1 MLLIHREA
9 TQVIRREATQASYGD
24 HRPEAEVASS
34 IDLHDILDFLR
45 RRRSIVA
52 GMTLLCLLLATSYIL
67 LAVPRFTADA
77 LVLIEPQK
85 ARLLQGRS
93 VSDMHIESELVDSP
107 VEVAQSGRVVLKVI
121 RDLKLDE
128 DPELNTPSRSVLSK
142 ALSFVRS
149 TAASATKI
157 LSTLSSHMGLASPP
171 AASGPAA
178 SEDAQRQHLI
188 ENFRENLT
196 VRRLGLTYVLGISY
210 TSEDPEKAARIANE
224 LANAYVTDELRGKY
238 DAAKLVAM
246 WMDLRVVELRSS
258 ALEADRAAQR
268 YRAEHKIVNTGRGFV
283 DEQQLNELNSQLIL
297 ARAHTAEARAK
308 LERVETVIRN
318 GDAEAVVSDALR
330 SELISRLRSRVLD
343 AVRMAADLARRF
355 GKDNGVAAKYRE
367 EAKGLQQS
375 ILDEFNRIASSQ
387 RSDYEVAISRERS
400 LETSLK
406 ALIEQNMVTNEWQI
420 VLRQLESE
428 AHTARAVYEAL
439 LTRRKEAIEQES
451 FPITEARI
459 ITAAE
464 RPPRKSKPRTTI
476 ILGGALCFGL
486 VAGLSIGL
494 LRERLDRV
502 FRTGHQVERETGLRC
517 LALVPRSPQRR
528 LPARVRS
535 RGGDR
540 MCRQELGLLRYA
552 VEKPD
557 TQFAEAIRG
566 IKVALDI
573 ARRDRPIR
581 TLGVVSAIP
590 NEGSSTIACNL
601 AQIVALSGQS
611 VLLVDADLQSSSLTR
626 QMIGSPRKSSKKGLC
641 DVILGRERLA
651 DVAWHDPKTRLKVLP
666 AGGEASSNAS
676 NLLGSPGMRNFAN
689 TEGDGFDLLI
699 FDLPPL
705 ATFVDVRAVAPA
717 VDAFVLVTAWGQTDQ
732 DVVVRALSRSDIV
745 YQRMLGCVLNMVD
758 MGAIRY
764 FDRYATGDHGA
775 SAYVRSALG
784 RRRAWARLL

>member
-1 MLLIHREA
+1 MLL
-9 TQVIRREATQASYGD
+9 IRREATEASYGD
-24 HRPEAEVASS
+24 HQPEAKVASS

-45 RRRSIVA
+45 RRRSIIA

-85 ARLLQGRS
+85 ARLLQGRPI
-93 VSDMHIESELVDSP
+93 SDMHVESELVDSQ

-128 DPELNTPSRSVLSK
+128 DPELNTPNRSVLSK

-149 TAASATKI
+149 TAASATNF
-157 LSTLSSHMGLASPP
+157 LSTLSSDMGLASPS
-171 AASGPAA
+171 AASEPAA
-178 SEDAQRQHLI
+178 SEDVQRQQLI
-188 ENFRENLT
+188 ENFKENLT
-196 VRRLGLTYVLGISY
+196 VHRVGLTYVLRISY
-210 TSEDPEKAARIANE
+210 TSKDPEKAARIANE

-238 DAAKLVAM
+238 DAAKLVAE

-268 YRAEHKIVNTGRGFV
+268 YRAEHKMVNTGRGFV

-308 LERVETVIRN
+308 LEHIETVIRN
-318 GDAEAVVSDALR
+318 RDAEAVVSDALR
-330 SELISRLRSRVLD
+330 SEVISRLRLRLLE
-343 AVRMAADLARRF
+343 AARMAADLARRF
-355 GKDNGVAAKYRE
+355 GNNYGVVAKYRE
-367 EAKGLQQS
+367 EVVDLEGS
-375 ILDEFNRIASSQ
+375 ILDEFNRIAAAQ
-387 RSDYEVAISRERS
+387 RGDYEVARSREHS
-400 LETSLK
+400 LESSLK
-406 ALIEQNMVTNEWQI
+406 ALVEQNMVTNDWQI
-420 VLRQLESE
+420 FLRQLESE

-459 ITAAE
+459 ITGAE
-464 RPPRKSKPRTTI
+464 HPLRKSKPRTTL

-486 VAGLSIGL
+486 VAGLGIGL

-502 FRTGHQVERETGLRC
+502 FRTGRQIEREIGLDC
-517 LALVPRSPQRR
+517 LALVPRSPQRD
-528 LPARVRS
+528 LPARARC
-535 RGGDR
+535 RNGDR
-540 MCRQELGLLRYA
+540 MLPQQLGLLRYA

-573 ARRDRPIR
+573 ARQGRRIR

-626 QMIGSPRKSSKKGLC
+626 QMLGSPKKGSKKGLC
-641 DVILGRERLA
+641 DVILGRKRLA
-651 DVAWHDPKTRLKVLP
+651 DVAWHDPKTRLAVLP

-676 NLLGSPGMRNFAN
+676 DLLGSPAMRNFAS
-689 TEGDGFDLLI
+689 TESNGSDLII

-705 ATFVDVRAVAPA
+705 ATFVDVRAVAPV

-732 DVVVRALSRSDIV
+732 DVVVRALSCSDIV
-745 YQRMLGCVLNMVD
+745 YQRMLGCVLNKVD

-775 SAYVRSALG
+775 SS
-784 RRRAWARLL
+784 

>member
-1 MLLIHREA
+1 MLL
-9 TQVIRREATQASYGD
+9 IRREATEASYGD
-24 HRPEAEVASS
+24 HQPEAKVASS

-45 RRRSIVA
+45 RRRSIIA

-85 ARLLQGRS
+85 ARLLQGRPI
-93 VSDMHIESELVDSP
+93 SDMHVESELVDSQ

-128 DPELNTPSRSVLSK
+128 DPELNTPNRSVLSK

-149 TAASATKI
+149 TAASATNF
-157 LSTLSSHMGLASPP
+157 LSTLSSDMGLASPS
-171 AASGPAA
+171 AASEPAA
-178 SEDAQRQHLI
+178 SEDAQRQQLI
-188 ENFRENLT
+188 ENFKENLT
-196 VRRLGLTYVLGISY
+196 VHRVGLTYVLRISY
-210 TSEDPEKAARIANE
+210 TSKDPEKAARIANE

-238 DAAKLVAM
+238 DAAKLVAE
-246 WMDLRVVELRSS
+246 WMDLRVVEFRSS

-268 YRAEHKIVNTGRGFV
+268 YRAEHKMVNTGRGFV

-308 LERVETVIRN
+308 LEHIETVIRN
-318 GDAEAVVSDALR
+318 RDAEAVVSDALR
-330 SELISRLRSRVLD
+330 SEVISRLRLRLLE
-343 AVRMAADLARRF
+343 AARMAADLARRF
-355 GKDNGVAAKYRE
+355 GNNYGVVAKYRE
-367 EAKGLQQS
+367 EVVDLEGS
-375 ILDEFNRIASSQ
+375 ILDEFNRIAAAQ
-387 RSDYEVAISRERS
+387 RGDYEVARSREHS
-400 LETSLK
+400 LESSLK
-406 ALIEQNMVTNEWQI
+406 ALVEQNMVTNDWQI
-420 VLRQLESE
+420 FLRQLESE

-459 ITAAE
+459 ITGAE
-464 RPPRKSKPRTTI
+464 HPLRKSKPRTTL

-486 VAGLSIGL
+486 VAGLGIGL

-502 FRTGHQVERETGLRC
+502 FRTGRQIERETGLDC
-517 LALVPRSPQRR
+517 LALVPRSPQRD
-528 LPARVRS
+528 LPARARC
-535 RGGDR
+535 RNGDR
-540 MCRQELGLLRYA
+540 MLPQQLGLLRYA

-573 ARRDRPIR
+573 ARQGRRIR

-626 QMIGSPRKSSKKGLC
+626 QMLGSPKKGSKKGLC
-641 DVILGRERLA
+641 DVILGRQRLA
-651 DVAWHDPKTRLKVLP
+651 DVAWHDPKTRLAVLP

-676 NLLGSPGMRNFAN
+676 DLLGSPAMRNFAS
-689 TEGDGFDLLI
+689 TESNGPDLII

-705 ATFVDVRAVAPA
+705 ATFVDVRAVAPV

-732 DVVVRALSRSDIV
+732 DVVVRALSCSDIV
-745 YQRMLGCVLNMVD
+745 YQRMLGCVLNKVD

-775 SAYVRSALG
+775 SS
-784 RRRAWARLL
+784 

>member
-1 MLLIHREA
+1 MLL
-9 TQVIRREATQASYGD
+9 IRREATEASYGD
-24 HRPEAEVASS
+24 HQPEAKVASS

-45 RRRSIVA
+45 RRRSIIA

-85 ARLLQGRS
+85 ARLLQGRPI
-93 VSDMHIESELVDSP
+93 SDMHVESELVDSQ

-128 DPELNTPSRSVLSK
+128 DPELNTPNRSVLSK

-149 TAASATKI
+149 TAASATNF
-157 LSTLSSHMGLASPP
+157 LSTLSSDMGLASPS
-171 AASGPAA
+171 AASEPAA
-178 SEDAQRQHLI
+178 SEDVQRQQLI
-188 ENFRENLT
+188 ENFKENLT
-196 VRRLGLTYVLGISY
+196 VHRVGLTYVLRISY
-210 TSEDPEKAARIANE
+210 TSKDPEKAAGIANE

-238 DAAKLVAM
+238 DAAKLVAE

-268 YRAEHKIVNTGRGFV
+268 YRAEHKMVNTGRGFV

-308 LERVETVIRN
+308 LEHIETVIRN
-318 GDAEAVVSDALR
+318 RDAEAVVSDALR
-330 SELISRLRSRVLD
+330 SEVISRLRLRLLE
-343 AVRMAADLARRF
+343 AARMAADLARRF
-355 GKDNGVAAKYRE
+355 GNNYGVVAKYRE
-367 EAKGLQQS
+367 EVVDLEGS
-375 ILDEFNRIASSQ
+375 ILDEFNRIAAAQ
-387 RSDYEVAISRERS
+387 RGDYEVARSREHS
-400 LETSLK
+400 LESSLK
-406 ALIEQNMVTNEWQI
+406 ALVEQNMVTNDWQI
-420 VLRQLESE
+420 FLRQLESE
-428 AHTARAVYEAL
+428 AHTARTVYEAL

-459 ITAAE
+459 ITGAE
-464 RPPRKSKPRTTI
+464 HPLRKSKPRTTL

-486 VAGLSIGL
+486 VAGLGIGL

-502 FRTGHQVERETGLRC
+502 FRTGRQIERETGLDC
-517 LALVPRSPQRR
+517 LALVPRSPQRD
-528 LPARVRS
+528 LPARARC
-535 RGGDR
+535 RNGDR
-540 MCRQELGLLRYA
+540 MLPQQLGLLRYA

-573 ARRDRPIR
+573 ARQGRRIR

-626 QMIGSPRKSSKKGLC
+626 QMLGSPKKGSKKGLC
-641 DVILGRERLA
+641 DVILGRQRLA
-651 DVAWHDPKTRLKVLP
+651 DVAWHDPKTRLAVLP

-676 NLLGSPGMRNFAN
+676 DLLGSPAMRNFAS
-689 TEGDGFDLLI
+689 TESNGPDLII

-705 ATFVDVRAVAPA
+705 ATFVDVRAVAPV

-732 DVVVRALSRSDIV
+732 DVVVRALSCSDIV
-745 YQRMLGCVLNMVD
+745 YQRMLGCVLNKVD

-775 SAYVRSALG
+775 SS
-784 RRRAWARLL
+784 

>member
-1 MLLIHREA
+1 MLL
-9 TQVIRREATQASYGD
+9 IRREATEASYGD
-24 HRPEAEVASS
+24 HQPEAKVASS

-45 RRRSIVA
+45 RRRSIIA

-85 ARLLQGRS
+85 ARLLQGRPI
-93 VSDMHIESELVDSP
+93 SDMHVESELVDSQ

-128 DPELNTPSRSVLSK
+128 DPELNTPNRSVLSK

-149 TAASATKI
+149 TAASATNF
-157 LSTLSSHMGLASPP
+157 LSTLSSDMGLASPS
-171 AASGPAA
+171 AASEPAA
-178 SEDAQRQHLI
+178 SEDVQRQQLI
-188 ENFRENLT
+188 ENFKENLT
-196 VRRLGLTYVLGISY
+196 VHRVGLTYVLRISY
-210 TSEDPEKAARIANE
+210 TSKDPEKAARIANE

-238 DAAKLVAM
+238 DAAKLVAE

-268 YRAEHKIVNTGRGFV
+268 YRAEHKMVNTGRGFV

-308 LERVETVIRN
+308 LEHIETVIRN
-318 GDAEAVVSDALR
+318 RDAEAVVSDALR
-330 SELISRLRSRVLD
+330 SEVISRLRLRLLE
-343 AVRMAADLARRF
+343 AARMAADLARRF
-355 GKDNGVAAKYRE
+355 GNNYGVVAKYRE
-367 EAKGLQQS
+367 EVVDLEGS
-375 ILDEFNRIASSQ
+375 ILDEFNRIAAAQ
-387 RSDYEVAISRERS
+387 RGDYEVARSREHS
-400 LETSLK
+400 LESSLK
-406 ALIEQNMVTNEWQI
+406 ALVEQNMVTNDWQI
-420 VLRQLESE
+420 FLRQLESE

-459 ITAAE
+459 ITGAE
-464 RPPRKSKPRTTI
+464 HPLRKSKPRTTL

-486 VAGLSIGL
+486 VAGLGIGL

-502 FRTGHQVERETGLRC
+502 FRTGRQIEREIGLDC
-517 LALVPRSPQRR
+517 LALVPRSPQRD
-528 LPARVRS
+528 LPARARS
-535 RGGDR
+535 RNGDR
-540 MCRQELGLLRYA
+540 MLPQELGLLRYA

-573 ARRDRPIR
+573 ARQGRRIR

-626 QMIGSPRKSSKKGLC
+626 QMLGSPKKGSKKGLC
-641 DVILGRERLA
+641 DVILGRKRLA
-651 DVAWHDPKTRLKVLP
+651 DVAWHDPKTRLAVLP

-676 NLLGSPGMRNFAN
+676 DLLGSPAMRNFAS
-689 TEGDGFDLLI
+689 TESNGSDLII

-705 ATFVDVRAVAPA
+705 ATFVDVRAVAPV

-732 DVVVRALSRSDIV
+732 DVVVRALSCSDIV
-745 YQRMLGCVLNMVD
+745 YQRMLGCVLNKVD

-775 SAYVRSALG
+775 SS
-784 RRRAWARLL
+784 

>member
-1 MLLIHREA
+1 MLL
-9 TQVIRREATQASYGD
+9 IRREATEASYGD
-24 HRPEAEVASS
+24 HQPEAKVASS

-45 RRRSIVA
+45 RRRSIIA

-85 ARLLQGRS
+85 ARLLQGRPI
-93 VSDMHIESELVDSP
+93 SDMHVESELVDSQ

-128 DPELNTPSRSVLSK
+128 DPELNTPNRSVLSK

-149 TAASATKI
+149 TAASATNF
-157 LSTLSSHMGLASPP
+157 LSTLSSDMGLASPS
-171 AASGPAA
+171 AASEPAA
-178 SEDAQRQHLI
+178 SEDVQRQQLI
-188 ENFRENLT
+188 ENFKENLT
-196 VRRLGLTYVLGISY
+196 VHRVGLTYVLRISY
-210 TSEDPEKAARIANE
+210 TSKDPEKAARIANE

-238 DAAKLVAM
+238 DAAKLVAE

-268 YRAEHKIVNTGRGFV
+268 YRAEHKMVNTGRGFV

-308 LERVETVIRN
+308 LEHIETVIRN
-318 GDAEAVVSDALR
+318 RDAEAVVSDALR
-330 SELISRLRSRVLD
+330 SEVISRLRLRLLE
-343 AVRMAADLARRF
+343 AARMAADLARRF
-355 GKDNGVAAKYRE
+355 GNNYGVVAKYRE
-367 EAKGLQQS
+367 EVVDLEGS
-375 ILDEFNRIASSQ
+375 ILDEFNRIAAAQ
-387 RSDYEVAISRERS
+387 RGDYEVARSREHS
-400 LETSLK
+400 LESSLK
-406 ALIEQNMVTNEWQI
+406 ALVEQNMVTNDWQI
-420 VLRQLESE
+420 FLRQLESE
-428 AHTARAVYEAL
+428 AHTARTVYEAL

-459 ITAAE
+459 ITGAE
-464 RPPRKSKPRTTI
+464 HPLRKSKPRTTL

-486 VAGLSIGL
+486 VAGLGIGL

-502 FRTGHQVERETGLRC
+502 FRTGRQIERETGLDC
-517 LALVPRSPQRR
+517 LALVPRSPQRD
-528 LPARVRS
+528 LPARARC
-535 RGGDR
+535 RNGDR
-540 MCRQELGLLRYA
+540 MLPQQLGLLRYA

-573 ARRDRPIR
+573 ARQGRRIR

-626 QMIGSPRKSSKKGLC
+626 QMLGSPKKGSKKGLC
-641 DVILGRERLA
+641 DVILGRKRLA
-651 DVAWHDPKTRLKVLP
+651 DVAWHDPKTRLAVLP

-676 NLLGSPGMRNFAN
+676 DLLGSPAMRNFAS
-689 TEGDGFDLLI
+689 TESNGSDLII

-705 ATFVDVRAVAPA
+705 ATFVDVRAVAPV

-732 DVVVRALSRSDIV
+732 DVVVRALSCSDIV
-745 YQRMLGCVLNMVD
+745 YQRMLGCVLNKVD

-775 SAYVRSALG
+775 SS
-784 RRRAWARLL
+784 

>member
-1 MLLIHREA
+1 MLL
-9 TQVIRREATQASYGD
+9 IRREATEASYGD
-24 HRPEAEVASS
+24 HQPEAKVASS

-45 RRRSIVA
+45 RRRSIIA

-85 ARLLQGRS
+85 ARLLQGRPI
-93 VSDMHIESELVDSP
+93 SDMHVESELVDSQ

-128 DPELNTPSRSVLSK
+128 DPELNTPNRSVLSK

-149 TAASATKI
+149 TAASATNF
-157 LSTLSSHMGLASPP
+157 LSTLSSDMGLASPS
-171 AASGPAA
+171 AASEPAA
-178 SEDAQRQHLI
+178 SEDVQRQQLI
-188 ENFRENLT
+188 ENFKENLT
-196 VRRLGLTYVLGISY
+196 VHRVGLTYVLRISY
-210 TSEDPEKAARIANE
+210 TSKDPEKAAGIANE

-238 DAAKLVAM
+238 DAAKLVAE

-268 YRAEHKIVNTGRGFV
+268 YRAEHKMVNTGRGFV

-308 LERVETVIRN
+308 LEHIETVIRN
-318 GDAEAVVSDALR
+318 RDAEAVVSDALR
-330 SELISRLRSRVLD
+330 SEVISRLRLRLLE
-343 AVRMAADLARRF
+343 AARMAADLARRF
-355 GKDNGVAAKYRE
+355 GNNYGVVAKYRE
-367 EAKGLQQS
+367 EVVDLEGS
-375 ILDEFNRIASSQ
+375 ILDEFNRIAAAQ
-387 RSDYEVAISRERS
+387 RGDYEVARSREHS
-400 LETSLK
+400 LESSLK
-406 ALIEQNMVTNEWQI
+406 ALVEQNMVTNDWQI
-420 VLRQLESE
+420 FLRQLESE

-459 ITAAE
+459 ITGAE
-464 RPPRKSKPRTTI
+464 HPLRKSKPRTTL

-486 VAGLSIGL
+486 VAGLGIGL

-502 FRTGHQVERETGLRC
+502 FRTGRQIERETGLDC
-517 LALVPRSPQRR
+517 LALVPRSPQRD
-528 LPARVRS
+528 LPARARS
-535 RGGDR
+535 RNGDR
-540 MCRQELGLLRYA
+540 MLPQELGLLRYA

-573 ARRDRPIR
+573 ARQGRRIR

-626 QMIGSPRKSSKKGLC
+626 QMIGSPKKGSKKGSKKGLC

-651 DVAWHDPKTRLKVLP
+651 DVAWHDPKTRLAVLP

-676 NLLGSPGMRNFAN
+676 DLLGSPAMRNFAS
-689 TEGDGFDLLI
+689 TESDGSDLII

-705 ATFVDVRAVAPA
+705 ATFVDVRAVAPV

-732 DVVVRALSRSDIV
+732 DVVVRALSCSDIV
-745 YQRMLGCVLNMVD
+745 YQRMLGCVLNKVD

-775 SAYVRSALG
+775 SS
-784 RRRAWARLL
+784 

>member
-1 MLLIHREA
+1 MLL
-9 TQVIRREATQASYGD
+9 IRREATEASYGD
-24 HRPEAEVASS
+24 HQPEAKVASS

-45 RRRSIVA
+45 RRRSIIA

-85 ARLLQGRS
+85 ARLLQGRPI
-93 VSDMHIESELVDSP
+93 SDMHVESELVDSQ

-128 DPELNTPSRSVLSK
+128 DPELNTPNRSVLSK

-149 TAASATKI
+149 TAASATNF
-157 LSTLSSHMGLASPP
+157 LSTLSSDMGLASPS
-171 AASGPAA
+171 AASEPAA
-178 SEDAQRQHLI
+178 SEDVQRQQLI
-188 ENFRENLT
+188 ENFKENLT
-196 VRRLGLTYVLGISY
+196 VHRVGLTYVLRISY
-210 TSEDPEKAARIANE
+210 TSKDPEKAAGIANE

-238 DAAKLVAM
+238 DAAKLVAE

-268 YRAEHKIVNTGRGFV
+268 YRAEHKMVNTGRGFV

-308 LERVETVIRN
+308 LEHIETVIRN
-318 GDAEAVVSDALR
+318 RDAEAVVSDALR
-330 SELISRLRSRVLD
+330 SEVISRLRLRLLE
-343 AVRMAADLARRF
+343 AARMAADLARRF
-355 GKDNGVAAKYRE
+355 GNNYGVVAKYRE
-367 EAKGLQQS
+367 EVVDLEGS
-375 ILDEFNRIASSQ
+375 ILDEFNRIAAAQ
-387 RSDYEVAISRERS
+387 RGDYEVARSREHS
-400 LETSLK
+400 LESSLK
-406 ALIEQNMVTNEWQI
+406 ALVEQNMVTNDWQI
-420 VLRQLESE
+420 FLRQLESE

-459 ITAAE
+459 ITGAE
-464 RPPRKSKPRTTI
+464 HPLRKSKPRTTL

-486 VAGLSIGL
+486 VAGLGIGL

-502 FRTGHQVERETGLRC
+502 FRTGRQIERETGLDC
-517 LALVPRSPQRR
+517 LALVPRSPQRD
-528 LPARVRS
+528 LPARARS
-535 RGGDR
+535 RNGDR
-540 MCRQELGLLRYA
+540 MLPQELGLLRYA

-573 ARRDRPIR
+573 ARQGRRIR

-626 QMIGSPRKSSKKGLC
+626 QMLGSPKKGSKKGLC
-641 DVILGRERLA
+641 DVILGRQRLA
-651 DVAWHDPKTRLKVLP
+651 DVAWHDPKTRLAVLP

-676 NLLGSPGMRNFAN
+676 DLLGSPAMRNFAS
-689 TEGDGFDLLI
+689 TESNGSDLII

-705 ATFVDVRAVAPA
+705 ATFVDVRAVAPV

-732 DVVVRALSRSDIV
+732 DVVVRALSCSDIV
-745 YQRMLGCVLNMVD
+745 YQRMLGCVLNKVD

-775 SAYVRSALG
+775 SS
-784 RRRAWARLL
+784 

>member
-1 MLLIHREA
+1 MLL
-9 TQVIRREATQASYGD
+9 IRREATEASYGD
-24 HRPEAEVASS
+24 HQPEAKVASS

-45 RRRSIVA
+45 RRRSIIA

-85 ARLLQGRS
+85 ARLLQGRPI
-93 VSDMHIESELVDSP
+93 SDMHVESELVDSQ

-128 DPELNTPSRSVLSK
+128 DPELNTPNRSVLSK

-149 TAASATKI
+149 TAASATNF
-157 LSTLSSHMGLASPP
+157 LSTLSSDMGLASPS
-171 AASGPAA
+171 AASEPAA
-178 SEDAQRQHLI
+178 SEDAQRQQLI
-188 ENFRENLT
+188 ENFKENLT
-196 VRRLGLTYVLGISY
+196 VHRVGLTYVLRISY
-210 TSEDPEKAARIANE
+210 TSKDPEKAARIANE

-238 DAAKLVAM
+238 DAAKLVAE

-268 YRAEHKIVNTGRGFV
+268 YRAEHKMVNTGRGFV

-308 LERVETVIRN
+308 LEHIETVIRN
-318 GDAEAVVSDALR
+318 RDAEAVVSDALR
-330 SELISRLRSRVLD
+330 SEVISRLRLRLLE
-343 AVRMAADLARRF
+343 AARMAADLARRF
-355 GKDNGVAAKYRE
+355 GNNYGVVAKYRE
-367 EAKGLQQS
+367 EVVDLEGS
-375 ILDEFNRIASSQ
+375 ILDEFNRIAAAQ
-387 RSDYEVAISRERS
+387 RGDYEVARSREHS
-400 LETSLK
+400 LESSLK
-406 ALIEQNMVTNEWQI
+406 ALVEQNMVTNDWQI
-420 VLRQLESE
+420 FLRQLESE

-459 ITAAE
+459 ITGAE
-464 RPPRKSKPRTTI
+464 HPLRKSKPRTTL

-486 VAGLSIGL
+486 VAGLGIGL

-502 FRTGHQVERETGLRC
+502 FRTGRQIEREIGLDC
-517 LALVPRSPQRR
+517 LALVPRSPQRD
-528 LPARVRS
+528 LPARARS
-535 RGGDR
+535 RNGDR
-540 MCRQELGLLRYA
+540 MLPQELGLLRYA

-573 ARRDRPIR
+573 ARQGRRIR

-626 QMIGSPRKSSKKGLC
+626 QMLGSPKKGSKKGLC
-641 DVILGRERLA
+641 DVILGRQRLA
-651 DVAWHDPKTRLKVLP
+651 DVAWHDPKTRLAVLP

-676 NLLGSPGMRNFAN
+676 DLLGSPAMRNFAS
-689 TEGDGFDLLI
+689 TESNGPDLII

-705 ATFVDVRAVAPA
+705 ATFVDVRAVAPV

-732 DVVVRALSRSDIV
+732 DVVVRALSCSDIV
-745 YQRMLGCVLNMVD
+745 YQRMLGCVLNKVD

-775 SAYVRSALG
+775 SS
-784 RRRAWARLL
+784 

>member
-1 MLLIHREA
+1 MLL
-9 TQVIRREATQASYGD
+9 IRREATEASYGD
-24 HRPEAEVASS
+24 HRPEAEVASR
-34 IDLHDILDFLR
+34 IDIHDILDFLR

-67 LAVPRFTADA
+67 LTVPRFTADA

-85 ARLLQGRS
+85 ARLLQGRP
-93 VSDMHIESELVDSP
+93 VSDMHVESELVDSQ

-128 DPELNTPSRSVLSK
+128 DPELNTPNRSVLSK

-149 TAASATKI
+149 TVASATNF
-157 LSTLSSHMGLASPP
+157 LSTLSSDMGLASPS
-171 AASGPAA
+171 AASEPAA

-188 ENFRENLT
+188 ENFKENLT
-196 VRRLGLTYVLGISY
+196 VRRLGLTYVLRISY
-210 TSEDPEKAARIANE
+210 TSKDPEKAARIANE

-238 DAAKLVAM
+238 DAAKLVAD

-268 YRAEHKIVNTGRGFV
+268 YRAEHKMVNTGRGFV

-308 LERVETVIRN
+308 LEHIETVIRN
-318 GDAEAVVSDALR
+318 RDAEAVVSDALR
-330 SELISRLRSRVLD
+330 SEVISRLRVRLLE
-343 AVRMAADLARRF
+343 AARMATDLARRF
-355 GKDNGVAAKYRE
+355 GNTGVVTKYRE
-367 EAKGLQQS
+367 EVEDLQGS
-375 ILDEFNRIASSQ
+375 ILDEFSRIAAGQ
-387 RSDYEVAISRERS
+387 RSDYEVARSREHS
-400 LETSLK
+400 LEASLK
-406 ALIEQNMVTNEWQI
+406 ALVEQNMVTNEWQI
-420 VLRQLESE
+420 SLRQLESE

-459 ITAAE
+459 ITGAE
-464 RPPRKSKPRTTI
+464 RPLRKSKPRTTL

-486 VAGLSIGL
+486 VAGLGIGL

-502 FRTGHQVERETGLRC
+502 FRTGRQIERETGLGC
-517 LALVPRSPQRR
+517 LALVPRSPQRG
-528 LPARVRS
+528 LPARARS
-535 RGGDR
+535 RGGNR
-540 MCRQELGLLRYA
+540 MLPQQLGLLRYA
-552 VEKPD
+552 VEKPE

-573 ARRDRPIR
+573 ARRDRRIR

-626 QMIGSPRKSSKKGLC
+626 QMLGSPKNGLKKGLC
-641 DVILGRERLA
+641 DVILGRERLT
-651 DVAWHDPKTRLKVLP
+651 DVAWHDPKTRLAVLP

-676 NLLGSPGMRNFAN
+676 DLLGSPGMRNFAN
-689 TEGDGFDLLI
+689 TESNGSDLII

-705 ATFVDVRAVAPA
+705 ATFVDVRAVAPV

-732 DVVVRALSRSDIV
+732 DVVMRALSCSDIV
-745 YQRMLGCVLNMVD
+745 YQRMLGCVLNKVD

-775 SAYVRSALG
+775 SS
-784 RRRAWARLL
+784 

>member
-1 MLLIHREA
+1 MLL
-9 TQVIRREATQASYGD
+9 IRREATEASYGD
-24 HRPEAEVASS
+24 HQPEAKVASS

-45 RRRSIVA
+45 RRRSIIA

-85 ARLLQGRS
+85 ARLLQGRPI
-93 VSDMHIESELVDSP
+93 SDMHVESELVDSQ

-128 DPELNTPSRSVLSK
+128 DPELNTPNRSVLSK

-149 TAASATKI
+149 TAASATNF
-157 LSTLSSHMGLASPP
+157 LSTLSSDMGLASPS
-171 AASGPAA
+171 AASEPAA
-178 SEDAQRQHLI
+178 SEDVQRQQLI
-188 ENFRENLT
+188 ENFKENLT
-196 VRRLGLTYVLGISY
+196 VHRVGLTYVLRISY
-210 TSEDPEKAARIANE
+210 TSKDPEKAARIANE

-238 DAAKLVAM
+238 DAAKLVAE

-268 YRAEHKIVNTGRGFV
+268 YRAEHKMVNTGRGFV

-308 LERVETVIRN
+308 LEHIETVIRN
-318 GDAEAVVSDALR
+318 RDAEAVVSDALR
-330 SELISRLRSRVLD
+330 SEVISRLRLRLLE
-343 AVRMAADLARRF
+343 AARMAADLARRF
-355 GKDNGVAAKYRE
+355 GNNYGVVAKYRE
-367 EAKGLQQS
+367 EVVDLEGS
-375 ILDEFNRIASSQ
+375 ILDEFNRIAAAQ
-387 RSDYEVAISRERS
+387 RGDYEVARSREHS
-400 LETSLK
+400 LESSLK
-406 ALIEQNMVTNEWQI
+406 ALVEQNMVTNDWQI
-420 VLRQLESE
+420 FLRQLESE
-428 AHTARAVYEAL
+428 AHTARTVYEAL

-459 ITAAE
+459 ITGAE
-464 RPPRKSKPRTTI
+464 HPLRKSKPRTTL

-486 VAGLSIGL
+486 VAGLGIGL

-502 FRTGHQVERETGLRC
+502 FRTGRQIERETGLDC
-517 LALVPRSPQRR
+517 LALVPRSPQRD
-528 LPARVRS
+528 LPARARC
-535 RGGDR
+535 RNGDR
-540 MCRQELGLLRYA
+540 MLPQQLGLLRYA

-573 ARRDRPIR
+573 ARQGRRIR

-626 QMIGSPRKSSKKGLC
+626 QMLGSPKKGSKKGLC
-641 DVILGRERLA
+641 DVILGRKRLA
-651 DVAWHDPKTRLKVLP
+651 DVAWHDPKTRLAVLP

-676 NLLGSPGMRNFAN
+676 DLLGSPAMRNFAS
-689 TEGDGFDLLI
+689 TESNGPDLII

-705 ATFVDVRAVAPA
+705 ATFVDVRAVAPV

-732 DVVVRALSRSDIV
+732 DVVVRALSCSDIV
-745 YQRMLGCVLNMVD
+745 YQRMLGCVLNKVD

-775 SAYVRSALG
+775 SS
-784 RRRAWARLL
+784 

>member
-1 MLLIHREA
+1 MLL
-9 TQVIRREATQASYGD
+9 IRREATEASYGD
-24 HRPEAEVASS
+24 HQPEAKVASS

-45 RRRSIVA
+45 RRRSIIA

-85 ARLLQGRS
+85 ARLLQGRPI
-93 VSDMHIESELVDSP
+93 SDMHVESELVDSQ

-128 DPELNTPSRSVLSK
+128 DPELNTPNRSVLSK

-149 TAASATKI
+149 TAASATNF
-157 LSTLSSHMGLASPP
+157 LSTLSSDMGLASPS
-171 AASGPAA
+171 AASEPAA
-178 SEDAQRQHLI
+178 SEDVQRQQLI
-188 ENFRENLT
+188 ENFKENLT
-196 VRRLGLTYVLGISY
+196 VHRVGLTYVLRISY
-210 TSEDPEKAARIANE
+210 TSKDPEKAARIANE

-238 DAAKLVAM
+238 DAAKLVAE

-268 YRAEHKIVNTGRGFV
+268 YRAEHKMVNTGRGFV

-308 LERVETVIRN
+308 LEHIETVIRN
-318 GDAEAVVSDALR
+318 RDAEAVVSDALR
-330 SELISRLRSRVLD
+330 SEVISRLRLRLLE
-343 AVRMAADLARRF
+343 AARMAADLARRF
-355 GKDNGVAAKYRE
+355 GNNYGVVAKYRE
-367 EAKGLQQS
+367 EVVDLEGS
-375 ILDEFNRIASSQ
+375 ILDEFNRIAAAQ
-387 RSDYEVAISRERS
+387 RGDYEVARSREHS
-400 LETSLK
+400 LESSLK
-406 ALIEQNMVTNEWQI
+406 ALVEQNMVTNDWQI
-420 VLRQLESE
+420 FLRQLESE

-459 ITAAE
+459 ITGAE
-464 RPPRKSKPRTTI
+464 HPLRKSKPRTTL

-486 VAGLSIGL
+486 VAGLGIGL

-502 FRTGHQVERETGLRC
+502 FRTGRQIERETGLDC
-517 LALVPRSPQRR
+517 LALVPRSPQRD
-528 LPARVRS
+528 LPARARS
-535 RGGDR
+535 RNGDR
-540 MCRQELGLLRYA
+540 MLPQELGLLRYA

-573 ARRDRPIR
+573 ARQGRRIR

-626 QMIGSPRKSSKKGLC
+626 QMLGSPKKGSKKGLC

-651 DVAWHDPKTRLKVLP
+651 DVAWHDPKTRLAVLP

-676 NLLGSPGMRNFAN
+676 DLLGSPAMRNFAS
-689 TEGDGFDLLI
+689 TESDGSDLII

-705 ATFVDVRAVAPA
+705 ATFVDVRAVAPV

-732 DVVVRALSRSDIV
+732 DVVVRALSCSDIV
-745 YQRMLGCVLNMVD
+745 YQRMLGCVLNKVD

-775 SAYVRSALG
+775 SS
-784 RRRAWARLL
+784 

>member
-1 MLLIHREA
+1 MLL
-9 TQVIRREATQASYGD
+9 IRREATEASYGD
-24 HRPEAEVASS
+24 HQPEAKVASS

-45 RRRSIVA
+45 RRRSIIA

-85 ARLLQGRS
+85 ARLLQGRPI
-93 VSDMHIESELVDSP
+93 SDMHVESELVDSQ

-128 DPELNTPSRSVLSK
+128 DPELNTPNRSVLSK

-149 TAASATKI
+149 TAASATNF
-157 LSTLSSHMGLASPP
+157 LSTLSSDMGLASPS
-171 AASGPAA
+171 AASEPAA
-178 SEDAQRQHLI
+178 SEDVQRQQLI
-188 ENFRENLT
+188 ENFKENLT
-196 VRRLGLTYVLGISY
+196 VHRVGLTYVLRISY
-210 TSEDPEKAARIANE
+210 TSKDPEKAAGIANE

-238 DAAKLVAM
+238 DAAKLVAE

-268 YRAEHKIVNTGRGFV
+268 YRAEHKMVNTGRGFV

-308 LERVETVIRN
+308 LEHIETVIRN
-318 GDAEAVVSDALR
+318 RDAEVVVSDALR
-330 SELISRLRSRVLD
+330 SEVISRLRLRLLE
-343 AVRMAADLARRF
+343 AARMAADLARRF
-355 GKDNGVAAKYRE
+355 GNNYGVVAKYRE
-367 EAKGLQQS
+367 EVVDLEGS
-375 ILDEFNRIASSQ
+375 ILDEFNRIAAAQ
-387 RSDYEVAISRERS
+387 RGDYEVARSREHS
-400 LETSLK
+400 LESSLK
-406 ALIEQNMVTNEWQI
+406 ALVEQNMVTNDWQI
-420 VLRQLESE
+420 FLRQLESE
-428 AHTARAVYEAL
+428 AHTARTVYEAL

-459 ITAAE
+459 ITGAE
-464 RPPRKSKPRTTI
+464 HPLRKSKPRTTL

-486 VAGLSIGL
+486 VAGLGIGL

-502 FRTGHQVERETGLRC
+502 FRTGRQIERETGLDC
-517 LALVPRSPQRR
+517 LALVPRSPQRD
-528 LPARVRS
+528 LPARARS
-535 RGGDR
+535 RNGDR
-540 MCRQELGLLRYA
+540 MLPQELGLLRYA

-573 ARRDRPIR
+573 ARQGRRIR

-626 QMIGSPRKSSKKGLC
+626 QMLGSPKKGSKKGLC
-641 DVILGRERLA
+641 DVILGRQRLA
-651 DVAWHDPKTRLKVLP
+651 DVAWHDPKTRLAVLP

-676 NLLGSPGMRNFAN
+676 DLLGSPAMRNFAS
-689 TEGDGFDLLI
+689 TESNGPDLII

-705 ATFVDVRAVAPA
+705 ATFVDVRAVAPV

-732 DVVVRALSRSDIV
+732 DVVVRALSCSDIV
-745 YQRMLGCVLNMVD
+745 YQRMLGCVLNKVD

-775 SAYVRSALG
+775 SS
-784 RRRAWARLL
+784 

>member
-1 MLLIHREA
+1 MLL
-9 TQVIRREATQASYGD
+9 IRREATEASYGD
-24 HRPEAEVASS
+24 HQPEAKVASS

-45 RRRSIVA
+45 RRRSIIA

-85 ARLLQGRS
+85 ARLLQGRPI
-93 VSDMHIESELVDSP
+93 SDMHVESELVDSQ

-128 DPELNTPSRSVLSK
+128 DPELNTPNRSVLSK

-149 TAASATKI
+149 TAASATNF
-157 LSTLSSHMGLASPP
+157 LSTLSSDMGLASPS
-171 AASGPAA
+171 AASEPAA
-178 SEDAQRQHLI
+178 SEDVQRQQLI
-188 ENFRENLT
+188 ENFKENLT
-196 VRRLGLTYVLGISY
+196 VHRVGLTYVLRISY
-210 TSEDPEKAARIANE
+210 TSKDPEKAARIANE

-238 DAAKLVAM
+238 DAAKLVAE

-268 YRAEHKIVNTGRGFV
+268 YRAEHKMVNTGRGFV

-308 LERVETVIRN
+308 LEHIETVIRN
-318 GDAEAVVSDALR
+318 RDAEAVVSDALR
-330 SELISRLRSRVLD
+330 SEVISRLRLRLLE
-343 AVRMAADLARRF
+343 AARMAADLARRF
-355 GKDNGVAAKYRE
+355 GNNYGVVAKYRE
-367 EAKGLQQS
+367 EVVDLEGS
-375 ILDEFNRIASSQ
+375 ILDEFNRIAAAQ
-387 RSDYEVAISRERS
+387 RGDYEVARSREHS
-400 LETSLK
+400 LESSLK
-406 ALIEQNMVTNEWQI
+406 ALVEQNMVTNDWQI
-420 VLRQLESE
+420 FLRQLESE

-459 ITAAE
+459 ITGAE
-464 RPPRKSKPRTTI
+464 HPLRKSKPRTTL

-486 VAGLSIGL
+486 VAGLGIGL

-502 FRTGHQVERETGLRC
+502 FRTGRQIERETGLDC
-517 LALVPRSPQRR
+517 LALVPRSPQRD
-528 LPARVRS
+528 LPARARS
-535 RGGDR
+535 RNGDR
-540 MCRQELGLLRYA
+540 MLPQELGLLRYA

-573 ARRDRPIR
+573 ARQGRRIR

-626 QMIGSPRKSSKKGLC
+626 QMLGSPKKGSKKGLC
-641 DVILGRERLA
+641 DVILGRKRLA
-651 DVAWHDPKTRLKVLP
+651 DVAWHDPKTRLAVLP

-676 NLLGSPGMRNFAN
+676 DLLGSPAMRNFAS
-689 TEGDGFDLLI
+689 TESNGPDLII

-705 ATFVDVRAVAPA
+705 ATFVDVRAVAPV

-732 DVVVRALSRSDIV
+732 DVVVRALSCSDIV
-745 YQRMLGCVLNMVD
+745 YQRMLGCVLNKVD

-775 SAYVRSALG
+775 SS
-784 RRRAWARLL
+784 

>member
-1 MLLIHREA
+1 MLL
-9 TQVIRREATQASYGD
+9 IRREATEASYGD
-24 HRPEAEVASS
+24 HQPEAKVASS

-45 RRRSIVA
+45 RRRSIIA

-85 ARLLQGRS
+85 ARLLQGRPI
-93 VSDMHIESELVDSP
+93 SDMHVESELVDSQ

-128 DPELNTPSRSVLSK
+128 DPELNTPNRSVLSK

-149 TAASATKI
+149 TAASATNF
-157 LSTLSSHMGLASPP
+157 LSTLSSDMGLASPS
-171 AASGPAA
+171 AASEPAA
-178 SEDAQRQHLI
+178 SEDVQRQQLI
-188 ENFRENLT
+188 ENFKENLT
-196 VRRLGLTYVLGISY
+196 VHRVGLTYVLRISY
-210 TSEDPEKAARIANE
+210 TSKDPEKAARIANE

-238 DAAKLVAM
+238 DAAKLVAE

-268 YRAEHKIVNTGRGFV
+268 YRAEHKMVNTGRGFV

-308 LERVETVIRN
+308 LEHIETVIRN
-318 GDAEAVVSDALR
+318 RDAEAVVSDALR
-330 SELISRLRSRVLD
+330 SEVISRLRLRLLE
-343 AVRMAADLARRF
+343 AARMAADLARRF
-355 GKDNGVAAKYRE
+355 GNNYGVVAKYRE
-367 EAKGLQQS
+367 EVVDLEGS
-375 ILDEFNRIASSQ
+375 ILDEFNRIAAAQ
-387 RSDYEVAISRERS
+387 RGDYEVARSREHS
-400 LETSLK
+400 LESSLK
-406 ALIEQNMVTNEWQI
+406 ALVEQNMVTNDWQI
-420 VLRQLESE
+420 FLRQLESE
-428 AHTARAVYEAL
+428 AHTARTVYEAL

-464 RPPRKSKPRTTI
+464 HPLRKSKPRTTL

-486 VAGLSIGL
+486 VAGLGIGL

-502 FRTGHQVERETGLRC
+502 FRTGRQIEREIGLDC
-517 LALVPRSPQRR
+517 LALVPRSPQRD
-528 LPARVRS
+528 LPARARS
-535 RGGDR
+535 RNGDR
-540 MCRQELGLLRYA
+540 MLPQQLGLLRYA

-573 ARRDRPIR
+573 ARQGRRIR

-626 QMIGSPRKSSKKGLC
+626 QMLGSPKKGSKKGLC
-641 DVILGRERLA
+641 DVILGRQRLA
-651 DVAWHDPKTRLKVLP
+651 DVAWHDPKTRLAVLP

-676 NLLGSPGMRNFAN
+676 DLLGSPAMRNFAS
-689 TEGDGFDLLI
+689 TESNGPDLII

-705 ATFVDVRAVAPA
+705 ATFVDVRAVAPV

-732 DVVVRALSRSDIV
+732 DVVVRALSCSDIV
-745 YQRMLGCVLNMVD
+745 YQRMLGCVLNKVD

-775 SAYVRSALG
+775 SS
-784 RRRAWARLL
+784 

>member
-1 MLLIHREA
+1 MLL
-9 TQVIRREATQASYGD
+9 IRREATEASYGD
-24 HRPEAEVASS
+24 HQPEAKVASS

-45 RRRSIVA
+45 RRRSIIA

-85 ARLLQGRS
+85 ARLLQGRPI
-93 VSDMHIESELVDSP
+93 SDMHVESELVDSQ

-128 DPELNTPSRSVLSK
+128 DPELNTPNRSVLSK

-149 TAASATKI
+149 TAASATNF
-157 LSTLSSHMGLASPP
+157 LSTLSSDMGLASPS
-171 AASGPAA
+171 AASEPAA
-178 SEDAQRQHLI
+178 SEDVQRQQLI
-188 ENFRENLT
+188 ENFKENLT
-196 VRRLGLTYVLGISY
+196 VHRVGLTYVLRISY
-210 TSEDPEKAARIANE
+210 TSKDPEKAARIANE

-238 DAAKLVAM
+238 DAAKLVAE

-268 YRAEHKIVNTGRGFV
+268 YRAEHKMVNTGRGFV

-308 LERVETVIRN
+308 LEHIETVIRN
-318 GDAEAVVSDALR
+318 RDAEAVVSDALR
-330 SELISRLRSRVLD
+330 SEVISRLRLRLLE
-343 AVRMAADLARRF
+343 AARMAADLARRF
-355 GKDNGVAAKYRE
+355 GNNYGVVAKYRE
-367 EAKGLQQS
+367 EVVDLEGS
-375 ILDEFNRIASSQ
+375 ILDEFNRIAAAQ
-387 RSDYEVAISRERS
+387 RGDYEVARSREHS
-400 LETSLK
+400 LESSLK
-406 ALIEQNMVTNEWQI
+406 ALVEQNMVTNDWQI
-420 VLRQLESE
+420 FLRQLESE
-428 AHTARAVYEAL
+428 AHTARTVYEAL

-459 ITAAE
+459 ITGAE
-464 RPPRKSKPRTTI
+464 HPLRKSKPRTTL

-486 VAGLSIGL
+486 VAGLGIGL

-502 FRTGHQVERETGLRC
+502 FRTGRQIERETGLDC
-517 LALVPRSPQRR
+517 LALVPRSPQRD
-528 LPARVRS
+528 LPARARC
-535 RGGDR
+535 RNGDR
-540 MCRQELGLLRYA
+540 MLPQQLGLLRYA

-573 ARRDRPIR
+573 ARQGRRIR

-626 QMIGSPRKSSKKGLC
+626 QMLGSPKKGSKKGLC
-641 DVILGRERLA
+641 DVILGRQRLA
-651 DVAWHDPKTRLKVLP
+651 DVAWHDPKTRLAVLP

-676 NLLGSPGMRNFAN
+676 DLLGSPAMRNFAS
-689 TEGDGFDLLI
+689 TESNGPDLII

-705 ATFVDVRAVAPA
+705 ATFVDVRAVAPV

-732 DVVVRALSRSDIV
+732 DVVVRALSCSDIV
-745 YQRMLGCVLNMVD
+745 YQRMLGCVLNKVD

-775 SAYVRSALG
+775 SS
-784 RRRAWARLL
+784 

>member
-1 MLLIHREA
+1 MLL
-9 TQVIRREATQASYGD
+9 IRREATEASYGD
-24 HRPEAEVASS
+24 HQPEAKVASS

-45 RRRSIVA
+45 RRRSIIA

-85 ARLLQGRS
+85 ARLLQGRPI
-93 VSDMHIESELVDSP
+93 SDMHVESELVDSQ

-128 DPELNTPSRSVLSK
+128 DPELNTPNRSVLSK

-149 TAASATKI
+149 TAASATNF
-157 LSTLSSHMGLASPP
+157 LSTLSSDMGLASPS
-171 AASGPAA
+171 AASEPAA
-178 SEDAQRQHLI
+178 SEDVQRQQLI
-188 ENFRENLT
+188 ENFKENLT
-196 VRRLGLTYVLGISY
+196 VHRVGLTYVLRISY
-210 TSEDPEKAARIANE
+210 TSKDPEKAARIANE

-238 DAAKLVAM
+238 DAAKLVAE

-258 ALEADRAAQR
+258 ALEADGAAQR
-268 YRAEHKIVNTGRGFV
+268 YRAEHKMVNTGRGFV

-308 LERVETVIRN
+308 LEHIETVIRN
-318 GDAEAVVSDALR
+318 RDAEAVVSDALR
-330 SELISRLRSRVLD
+330 SEVISRLRLRLLE
-343 AVRMAADLARRF
+343 AARMAADLARRF
-355 GKDNGVAAKYRE
+355 GNNYGVVAKYRE
-367 EAKGLQQS
+367 EVVDLEGS
-375 ILDEFNRIASSQ
+375 ILDEFNRIAAAQ
-387 RSDYEVAISRERS
+387 RGDYEVARSREHS
-400 LETSLK
+400 LESSLK
-406 ALIEQNMVTNEWQI
+406 ALVEQNMVTNDWQI
-420 VLRQLESE
+420 FLRQLESE

-459 ITAAE
+459 ITGAE
-464 RPPRKSKPRTTI
+464 HPLRKSKPRTTL

-486 VAGLSIGL
+486 VAGLGIGL

-502 FRTGHQVERETGLRC
+502 FRTGRQIERETGLDC
-517 LALVPRSPQRR
+517 LALVPRSPQRD
-528 LPARVRS
+528 LPARARC
-535 RGGDR
+535 RNGDR
-540 MCRQELGLLRYA
+540 MLPQQLGLLRYA

-573 ARRDRPIR
+573 ARQGRRIR

-626 QMIGSPRKSSKKGLC
+626 QMLGSPKKGSKKGLC

-651 DVAWHDPKTRLKVLP
+651 DVAWHDPKTRLAVLP

-676 NLLGSPGMRNFAN
+676 DLLGSPAMRNFAS
-689 TEGDGFDLLI
+689 TESNGPDLII

-705 ATFVDVRAVAPA
+705 ATFVDVRAVAPV

-732 DVVVRALSRSDIV
+732 DVVVRALSCSDIV
-745 YQRMLGCVLNMVD
+745 YQRMLGCVLNKVD

-775 SAYVRSALG
+775 SS
-784 RRRAWARLL
+784 